1 MRFGSRAEGKAKPIA
16 ILEAWND
23 LFVPFLAAIRNQVHN
38 ISLLGQYLRDTR
50 TRIAGIRLKDDT
62 RANRFKQS
70 AGPAQ
75 NGI

>member
-23 LFVPFLAAIRNQVHN
+23 LFVPFQAAIRNQVHN
-38 ISLLGQYLRDTR
+38 ISVLGQYLRDAR
-50 TRIAGIRLKDDT
+50 TRVPRIRFEDDT
-62 RANRFKQS
+62 RTNRFKQS
-70 AGPAQ
+70 ARPAQ